1 MLTSDGAGAAVA
13 ESNLTFDG
21 STLYVNGNVTVDNA
35 NTVTL
40 ARGSILEGYDVIPDI
55 IFSYDGQTKTTMWL
69 GPNKVLVTPTIRGG
83 ITELIDQGTL
93 DSDYVSAGGAQG
105 TILTR
110 STAGEAFS
118 VGQLLFLSSSGLWHI
133 ADADSAAT
141 AVSLLGVA
149 MRASTG
155 LNDLTSV
162 LLEGHYNTTTYHDQI
177 SIPTTIGDPLYI
189 STNPGYVTQIA
200 PTGTGDI
207 VRLIGH
213 NIYGQSGRGNTA
225 VIRFKP
231 DNTWIEI

>member
-1 MLTSDGAGAAVA
+1 L
-13 ESNLTFDG
+13 
-21 STLYVNGNVTVDNA
+21 
-35 NTVTL
+35 
-40 ARGSILEGYDVIPDI
+40 
-55 IFSYDGQTKTTMWL
+55 
-69 GPNKVLVTPTIRGG
+69 GG

-93 DSDYVSAGGAQG
+93 DTDYMSISAAQG

-110 STAGEAFS
+110 ATSGEAFS

-133 ADADSAAT
+133 ADADAAAT
-141 AVSLLGVA
+141 AIPLLGVA
-149 MRASTG
+149 TKASTG

-162 LLEGHYNTTTYHDQI
+162 LLEGHYSTTTYHDQI
-177 SIPTTIGDPLYI
+177 ATPAKFGAPLYV
-189 STNPGYVTQIA
+189 STTAGNVTEVE

-213 NIYGQSGRGNTA
+213 NIYGQSGRANVA